1 MDTLTIEANF
11 DSLDLIG
18 EYILNAANRAG
29 LGESSSYKLRLAVDE
44 IVTNIIEHGYA
55 QVAQPG
61 FIGMQ
66 AQIQSETLEIQIEDT
81 GRPFDF
87 RQAAKPD
94 LKAGMKQREIGGLG
108 VYLALLNLDQ
118 FLYERVN
125 DCNRNR
131 LIMRKP

>member
-1 MDTLTIEANF
+1 MDAMTIEANF
-11 DSLDLIG
+11 DALEPIS
-18 EYILNAANRAG
+18 EYVLNAANQAG
-29 LGESSSYKLRLAVDE
+29 LGESSRYKLRLAVDE

-55 QVAQPG
+55 RVARPG

-66 AQIQSETLEIQIEDT
+66 AQVQAETLEIQIEDT

-94 LKAGMKQREIGGLG
+94 LKAGLKEREPGGLG
-108 VYLALLNLDQ
+108 IYLALLNLDQ

-125 DCNRNR
+125 DRNRNR
-131 LIMRKP
+131 LIIRKD